1 MTNKL
6 GTDYFVDSING
17 NDGNRGIA
25 HNEAWKSLDK
35 VNNHIFKPGDRL
47 FFKSGTNYTGHLK
60 PQGSGK
66 KDAIILIDSYGDGP
80 QPIIKGE
87 GKNSE
92 TVLLYNVE
100 YWTLKNLEITNHG
113 KERSPHRTG
122 VRVHIENFGTAHDIK
137 LKNLFIHDVNGSLV
151 KKEGGGSAI
160 VCQNRGKQAKSRFDG
175 LLIEDCHLVQCER
188 NGINFS
194 GYNRRDQWY
203 PNLNVVI
210 RHNLLEK
217 IPGDGIVPI
226 ACDGALVEYNVMRD
240 CPAILPESEAAA
252 GIWPWSCDNTVV
264 QFNEVSGHK
273 APTDAQGFDSDW
285 NCQNTLIQYNYSHD
299 NNGGFLLVCGPGNV
313 DMPMN
318 IGTNGTVARY
328 NISVNDGL
336 RGYSV
341 RMNKKSGF
349 SPTFHISGK
358 LKDTKIYN
366 NVIFV
371 PAKAQSCNRS

>member
-1 MTNKL
+1 
-6 GTDYFVDSING
+6 
-17 NDGNRGIA
+17 
-25 HNEAWKSLDK
+25 
-35 VNNHIFKPGDRL
+35 
-47 FFKSGTNYTGHLK
+47 
-60 PQGSGK
+60 
-66 KDAIILIDSYGDGP
+66 
-80 QPIIKGE
+80 
-87 GKNSE
+87 
-92 TVLLYNVE
+92 
-100 YWTLKNLEITNHG
+100 
-113 KERSPHRTG
+113 
-122 VRVHIENFGTAHDIK
+122 
-137 LKNLFIHDVNGSLV
+137 
-151 KKEGGGSAI
+151 
-160 VCQNRGKQAKSRFDG
+160 
-175 LLIEDCHLVQCER
+175 
-188 NGINFS
+188 
-194 GYNRRDQWY
+194 
-203 PNLNVVI
+203 
-210 RHNLLEK
+210 
-217 IPGDGIVPI
+217 
-226 ACDGALVEYNVMRD
+226 MRD

-252 GIWPWSCDNTVV
+252 GIWPWESATIRW
-264 QFNEVSGHK
+264 FSSNEVSGHK

-371 PAKAQSCNRS
+371 P